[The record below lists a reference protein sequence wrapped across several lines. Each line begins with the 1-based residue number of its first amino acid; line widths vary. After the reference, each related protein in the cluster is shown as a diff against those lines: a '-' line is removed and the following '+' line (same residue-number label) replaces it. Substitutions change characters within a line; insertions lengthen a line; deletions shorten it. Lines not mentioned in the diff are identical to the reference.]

1 MSAADGGER
10 TDITGAEDRPL
21 VDDDG
26 YPTEWGIAAV
36 RHCHGSPTAVVDLLE
51 QLWWTPSLMTV
62 DEWLDNQLRNV
73 VRVSLATGGWSGNE
87 TLIDAL
93 DKSRF
98 HLLYL
103 GVKSS
108 RRAARVYGPS
118 DRVGDGQRA
127 RRGHRGER
135 CRVARTGSG
144 RWPVREFAG
153 HLHQPPPPGTGA
165 GWLM

>member
-10 TDITGAEDRPL
+10 TDITGAEDHPL

-36 RHCHGSPTAVVDLLE
+36 RHFHGSPTALVDLLE

-87 TLIDAL
+87 TVIDAL

-98 HLLYL
+98 HLLYWE
-103 GVKSS
+103 SS
-108 RRAARVYGPS
+108 
-118 DRVGDGQRA
+118 
-127 RRGHRGER
+127 HRG
-135 CRVARTGSG
+135 G
-144 RWPVREFAG
+144 
-153 HLHQPPPPGTGA
+153 LHVYTVPQTEWEMVSELGEVTA
-165 GWLM
+165 ESAAE